1 MPRTTLVQK
10 FHTKGI
16 LLFTPLAK
24 FYLELGLKITNI
36 STFIQYSPNKIFV
49 PFVDLIT
56 KGRVNAIETGNTS
69 LGLAYKN
76 AGNRFINIKNKAQI
90 KYN

>member
-10 FHTKGI
+10 FHAKGI

-24 FYLELGLKITNI
+24 FYLELGLKISNI
-36 STFIQYSPNKIFV
+36 RQFIQYSPNKIFV

-76 AGNRFINIKNKAQI
+76 AGNRFIIYKI
-90 KYN
+90 RL

>member
-1 MPRTTLVQK
+1 MPRTTLLQK
-10 FHTKGI
+10 FNAKGI

-36 STFIQYSPNKIFV
+36 RQFVQYVPNKTFV

-56 KGRVNAIETGNTS
+56 KGRVDAIETGNQS

-76 AGNRFINIKNKAQI
+76 AGNR
-90 KYN
+90 YYY

>member
-10 FHTKGI
+10 FHSKRI
-16 LLFTPLAK
+16 LLFSPLAK
-24 FYLELGLKITNI
+24 FYLEMGLKITNI
-36 STFIQYSPNKIFV
+36 RQFVQYVPNKTFV

-56 KGRVNAIETGNTS
+56 KGRVDAIETGNTS

-76 AGNRFINIKNKAQI
+76 AGNRFIVC
-90 KYN
+90 